1 MQWLRRS
8 DANSIYNVRPAT
20 MSPPI
25 TGQQTAKR
33 KLRGK
38 IFSREDIFAGGY
50 FRGKIFSREDISRS
64 SRENISNSLFAQL
77 SSRENKVLY
86 SRPYSFLVA
95 CAHVGISFGIVR
107 CMHLVHKLTTSY
119 TTQSIATFT
128 SVVIKSNNFRITR
141 LRDYFSPPY
150 FLQLCVIIPLIGR
163 RSHCAMGSIV
173 LINPTKI
180 NQPRSSTPVYQ

>member
-8 DANSIYNVRPAT
+8 DANSISNDRPAT

-38 IFSREDIFAGGY
+38 IFSREDIFAGRY
-50 FRGKIFSREDISRS
+50 FRERIFSREDIFAGRYFRVNSIFAKIS
-64 SRENISNSLFAQL
+64 CRENISNSLFAKF

-86 SRPYSFLVA
+86 SIHFLWLVL
-95 CAHVGISFGIVR
+95 ISFGIVH

-119 TTQSIATFT
+119 TTQSIGTF
-128 SVVIKSNNFRITR
+128 FTR
-141 LRDYFSPPY
+141 WS
-150 FLQLCVIIPLIGR
+150 
-163 RSHCAMGSIV
+163 
-173 LINPTKI
+173 
-180 NQPRSSTPVYQ
+180 